1 MTAAEETLRDVL
13 AVDPG
18 EPRAL
23 TNLAEVLRATDRT
36 AEAKP
41 LYLAALASDPGY
53 AHAAARLGVTLEGEG
68 DLIGALDAYRQYLD
82 RGPASPEQDQAVRDK
97 ITEIERR
104 LSAAPGAVRTP

>member
-1 MTAAEETLRDVL
+1 MEK
-13 AVDPG
+13 
-18 EPRAL
+18 AL
-23 TNLAEVLRATDRT
+23 GLEHPNVATSLENYAPLLRATDRT

-53 AHAAARLGVTLEGEG
+53 AHAASRLGVTLEGEG